1 MVALLLLT
9 LLQATPPA
17 AKPQTPAA
25 PPATTTPATT
35 PPAAP
40 RPRPAGASTT
50 AALLFITD
58 GSGRMVEGVTV
69 HVMGPVDRE
78 VQSPASGPTRIDGLR
93 AGTYRVRFT
102 HEKFITFEKEIVWR
116 AGTAAPELS
125 ITLNAAPAPPPP
137 PPAPAPAPVV
147 SATPKLPPPGPPKTV
162 SLPDYI
168 EKNFI
173 TNREPQKES
182 LVGCSGVGQAM
193 LWQIRDPWNG
203 RQHESADGMLYV
215 VGGDGG
221 LKLGDREFTVTAGAF
236 IVVPRGT
243 SYSLSRKGRNP
254 LIVLAVLAGAPCAV
268 N

>member
-1 MVALLLLT
+1 
-9 LLQATPPA
+9 
-17 AKPQTPAA
+17 
-25 PPATTTPATT
+25 
-35 PPAAP
+35 
-40 RPRPAGASTT
+40 
-50 AALLFITD
+50 
-58 GSGRMVEGVTV
+58 MVEGVTV

-102 HEKFITFEKEIVWR
+102 HERFITFEKEIVWR

-147 SATPKLPPPGPPKTV
+147 SATPKLPPPGAPKTV

-193 LWQIRDPWNG
+193 LWQIREPWNG

-221 LKLGDREFTVTAGAF
+221 LKLGDREFTMSAGAF

-268 N
+268 E